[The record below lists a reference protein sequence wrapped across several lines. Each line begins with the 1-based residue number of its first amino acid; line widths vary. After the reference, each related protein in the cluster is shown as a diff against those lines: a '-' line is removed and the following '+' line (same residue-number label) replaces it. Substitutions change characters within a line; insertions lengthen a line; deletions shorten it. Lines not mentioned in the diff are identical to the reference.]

1 MDPFV
6 AVLNQPL
13 LHVRLAVLPV
23 DMTVRDAPESVDVP
37 VLPVESADFE
47 SELAGRLQRSQYL
60 WQPSRS

>member
-1 MDPFV
+1 MTST
-6 AVLNQPL
+6 A
-13 LHVRLAVLPV
+13 LAV